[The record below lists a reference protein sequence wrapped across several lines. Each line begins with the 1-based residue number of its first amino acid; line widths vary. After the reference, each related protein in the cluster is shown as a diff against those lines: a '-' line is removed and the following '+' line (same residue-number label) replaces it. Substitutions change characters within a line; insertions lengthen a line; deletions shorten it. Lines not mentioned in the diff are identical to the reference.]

1 MRGAMIVLV
10 LVALAA
16 TANPYSKS
24 ISPVSSDVLES
35 SEVSTEYAGET
46 DNLYMCVECG
56 NIVNARFYGM
66 EAHSEQSGHY
76 GYTKY
81 TGQ

>member
-10 LVALAA
+10 LVALA
-16 TANPYSKS
+16 TTVNPYNQF

-35 SEVSTEYAGET
+35 SEASTEYAGEM

-56 NIVNARFYGM
+56 EVVNARFYGM
-66 EAHSEQSGHY
+66 EIHSEQSGHY
-76 GYTKY
+76 GFAKCV
-81 TGQ
+81 